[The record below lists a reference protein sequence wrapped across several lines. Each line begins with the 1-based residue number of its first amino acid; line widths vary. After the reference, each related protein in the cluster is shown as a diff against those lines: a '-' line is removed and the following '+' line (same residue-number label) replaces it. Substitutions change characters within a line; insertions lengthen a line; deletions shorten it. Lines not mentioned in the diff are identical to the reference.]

1 MATVT
6 RGRNPNGRPRTTE
19 RSPAFYLVDKLA
31 AKRGMSIAALAE
43 ASGLERSTVYTLK
56 DPWLSTVRKI
66 AAALGMK
73 TGKLAE
79 LLEAVEPDA

>member
-19 RSPAFYLVDKLA
+19 RSPAFYLVDELA
-31 AKRGMSIAALAE
+31 AKRGMSIATLSEVAGIDRDTLYKI
-43 ASGLERSTVYTLK
+43 RDPKVSTTA
-56 DPWLSTVRKI
+56 KI

-79 LLEAVEPDA
+79 LLAAVEGDA

>member
-6 RGRNPNGRPRTTE
+6 RGRNPNGRPRTIE
-19 RSPAFYLVDKLA
+19 RSPAFYLVDDLA
-31 AKRGMSIAALAE
+31 SKRGMSIAALSQVA
-43 ASGLERSTVYTLK
+43 GIDRDTLYKLRDPKVSTTG
-56 DPWLSTVRKI
+56 KI

-79 LLEAVEPDA
+79 LLAAVEADA